1 MSISSILI
9 MRAKATETL
18 TTAIV
23 CFVSDFWS
31 GQIIFLNS
39 AFMPLNQLVFWVF
52 VVSPIF
58 SLPFRSLRITSS
70 PYEEYVSCRNDS
82 ISWFPFCPGDS
93 SFLWSCCSYAVCTP
107 YMPMWSLRAQLSTS
121 LFYTFCLLMILRKS
135 SIFRHKKKSLNFHSP
150 VYYIIPLHIAS
161 SFFSI
166 KMHFAIFIFIDN
178 FYHQRLF

>member
-1 MSISSILI
+1 
-9 MRAKATETL
+9 MRANTTETL

-39 AFMPLNQLVFWVF
+39 AFMPLNQLVFWAF
-52 VVSPIF
+52 GAFFVSPIL
-58 SLPFRSLRITSS
+58 SLPLPLGQITSS

-82 ISWFPFCPGDS
+82 TSWFPFCPGDS

-135 SIFRHKKKSLNFHSP
+135 SIFRHKKK
-150 VYYIIPLHIAS
+150 A
-161 SFFSI
+161 
-166 KMHFAIFIFIDN
+166 
-178 FYHQRLF
+178 